1 MARNS
6 VLIYRDFF
14 ETMKGVSER
23 SYKRIMNAVMAYA
36 LDGIEPNLSGLENVV
51 FAQAKIWIDNNNR
64 RYENGKQGGR
74 PRNQEETKEEPNG
87 NQNITEIK
95 PNGNQE
101 KTKEEPNGNQN
112 ITEIKPNGNQEETK
126 EEPNHNLNVKCKVL
140 SDKCDLKERKKV
152 SNIYLKNN
160 TQGAR
165 ETYDEIMDDWGCSPP
180 VKAALGRFIQHCTLN
195 GQKLT
200 NDRLNGIIEELDF
213 KQGLSDDEQIKAL
226 DTAIAKGYF
235 DIKRGG

>member
-74 PRNQEETKEEPNG
+74 PR
-87 NQNITEIK
+87 
-95 PNGNQE
+95 
-101 KTKEEPNGNQN
+101 
-112 ITEIKPNGNQEETK
+112 NQEETK